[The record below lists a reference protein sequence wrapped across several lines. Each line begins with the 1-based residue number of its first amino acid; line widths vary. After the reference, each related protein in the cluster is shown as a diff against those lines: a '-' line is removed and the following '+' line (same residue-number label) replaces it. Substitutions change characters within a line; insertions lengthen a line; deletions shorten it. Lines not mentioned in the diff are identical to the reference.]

1 MANAPRK
8 NPALTDD
15 EKTSGIVLMNGE
27 PFATQEIAE
36 LRRRSLALDPGAWHI
51 EPHGNGYA
59 IVRDDGESDSAKT
72 AEEFAEN
79 DDPAEVIVA
88 DDYADDDP
96 KPAQEATGSHQAEP
110 YYWVRFH
117 SKSNPFDP
125 DDVILAVNGDVLQ
138 IRRNERIPIAR
149 RFLECADHARYR
161 HFTQE
166 PGKDRKVDR
175 EIHKYPYDMLGEAS
189 AQDFRTWKAKGT
201 RINRDYAEAHGLAV
215 EN

>member
-8 NPALTDD
+8 NPALPAE
-15 EKTSGIVLMNGE
+15 EKATGIVLLDGE
-27 PFATQEIAE
+27 PFPTQEGAD
-36 LRRRSLALDPGAWHI
+36 LRRRLLALDPGAWHI

-59 IVRDDGESDSAKT
+59 IVRDEGEADSAT
-72 AEEFAEN
+72 AAEDFAEPE
-79 DDPAEVIVA
+79 DAPEVIMA
-88 DDYADDDP
+88 DEPEEEA
-96 KPAQEATGSHQAEP
+96 KPTPAGEP

-138 IRRNERIPIAR
+138 IKRNERIPIAR

-175 EIHKYPYDMLGEAS
+175 EIHKYPYDLLGEATR
-189 AQDFRTWKAKGT
+189 QDFLSWKAKGT
-201 RINRDYAEAHGLAV
+201 RINREYAEAHGLAV